1 MRIGVRGAVLLNA
14 AALTRD
20 VCARLRCFLCRAH
33 RELQQRRE
41 RAAKLQALTQ
51 DMAAAKAAMG
61 KGTKR
66 KLAPGEAGAP
76 QQYKF
81 RTERKK

>member
-1 MRIGVRGAVLLNA
+1 M
-14 AALTRD
+14 
-20 VCARLRCFLCRAH
+20 CSLCSAH

-66 KLAPGEAGAP
+66 KLPGGEGGSGAP
-76 QQYKF
+76 QYRW